1 MVLNGQEDEGF
12 ADHIVERMKEIGLK
26 IFYPQID
33 LIAGWIWIS
42 EWATKFQVKLSLL
55 IKIVYLFSYLIPKLS
70 AEPTKIGHKLRK

>member
-33 LIAGWIWIS
+33 LIAGGI
-42 EWATKFQVKLSLL
+42 
-55 IKIVYLFSYLIPKLS
+55 
-70 AEPTKIGHKLRK
+70 